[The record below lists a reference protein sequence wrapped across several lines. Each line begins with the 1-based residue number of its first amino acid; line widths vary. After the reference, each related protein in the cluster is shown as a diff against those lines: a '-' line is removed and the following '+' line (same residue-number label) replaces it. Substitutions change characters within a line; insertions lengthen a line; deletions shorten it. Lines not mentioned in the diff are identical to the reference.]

1 MMKENG
7 IMIEQVIFEE
17 VVDKDKKKKRRGR
30 RPKTNF
36 ASSSSV
42 YGSANGTHEATEC
55 LGTECGSNNVSMSMS
70 SSFSQ
75 KCGSDSHAMKDPGMA
90 TVCNGGFSSL
100 PTMHIREEAPEL
112 GSTKDQCQY
121 PSVSK
126 DNVFSRSCPEPIY
139 HKDTNGSL
147 PINMNSICRKNQQ
160 DADMRKNYFDPY
172 WSVDTVNEA
181 IQKGEIFVATFRVN
195 AHNRLEA
202 YCTID
207 GLSTDVLIN
216 GVAAQNRAV
225 EGDVVAVR
233 IDPLALWTRLKGSAG
248 HTKNC
253 DPSDGSK
260 GIEVIGVNCKGK
272 EKVGDD
278 SEPNKCVPT
287 SSDPSNFCHDPL
299 TPIGKI
305 CSLIRSFPFKRPTG
319 TVVAII
325 KKSPRRD
332 TVVGFLGINQWLPYR
347 DGLKKETKKKRSFVS
362 SFSGEFI
369 YLTPND
375 AKFPTML
382 VSLSNL
388 PDCINKRLME
398 GDATLE
404 MDLVAA
410 RIDDWREDSLLPHAH
425 VMHDFGRGGEIE
437 PQIAAILFENAIC
450 HMEFSAELLSNLPEG
465 SWQVPLEE
473 LESRKDLRNLCTFTI
488 DPARAADLDDALS
501 VERVSDG
508 ILRVGVHIADVSYFI
523 LPDTPLDIEAQTRST
538 SIYLRQHKVPMLP
551 PLLSENIASLVPG
564 KDRLAFSILF
574 DLNLVGD
581 VVDRWIGR
589 TIIRS
594 CCKLSYQHA
603 QDIID
608 KSMDVERHG
617 IFQFPELYGQFG
629 WEDVIGSVRILH
641 EISKRVKE
649 NRFKDGAIRLENSK
663 PFILFDEQG
672 IPYDSMLAEQTES
685 NYLVEEFMLLANRTA
700 AEVISRAYPDCALLR
715 RHPEPNG
722 RKLKEFE
729 AFWCKHG
736 LELNTSSSGQFNLSL
751 GKIKD
756 VLQNDPV
763 LFDILVSYA
772 SRPMQLATYF
782 CTGALRDR
790 ENEWAHYAL
799 AMPLYTHFTSPLR
812 RYADIVVHRTLSA
825 AIEAEELYLQQE
837 KMISKS
843 SKGEEIM
850 TKCFSNVYFD
860 VHTVESKKFREAIA
874 ATTSKY
880 RIPHM
885 EIVADIAVYCNE
897 KGLACRR
904 AEDASEKLYL
914 WALLKKRETFVAEAR
929 VLGLGPK
936 FMSIYIHK
944 FAIERRI
951 YYDEVEELTVEW
963 LETTSTL
970 VLNLCTDRRTS
981 RRASP
986 NKSRPLEDVA
996 WVINPC
1002 DLEPGLSNCVN
1013 NLNEVSTT
1021 QEARIDGIVQK
1032 NRGSSDEPGNEV
1044 EPAVLPLTVRILS
1057 TIHVAL
1063 HPIGGGDG
1071 PLDIGARLYVC
1082 SYLK

>member
-1 MMKENG
+1 MMKGNG
-7 IMIEQVIFEE
+7 IMMEQQVVFVD
-17 VVDKDKKKKRRGR
+17 VVDKDKKKKRRSNR
-30 RPKTNF
+30 RPKHNI
-36 ASSSSV
+36 ASSSSSSSCSV
-42 YGSANGTHEATEC
+42 YGSANGTHEATEWS
-55 LGTECGSNNVSMSMS
+55 GTVNGSNNVSMTMNS
-70 SSFSQ
+70 SYSQ
-75 KCGSDSHAMKDPGMA
+75 KFGSDSHAIKDPGMG
-90 TVCNGGFSSL
+90 TVCNGGFSSF
-100 PTMHIREEAPEL
+100 PTMHIDEEAPEL
-112 GSTKDQCQY
+112 GSIKDQCQY

-147 PINMNSICRKNQQ
+147 PINVNSLCQENQQ
-160 DADMRKNYFDPY
+160 AVDMRKKYFDPY
-172 WSVDTVNEA
+172 WLVETVNEA

-207 GLSTDVLIN
+207 GLPTDVLIN

-225 EGDVVAVR
+225 EGDIVAVR

-248 HTKNC
+248 NTNNGGR
-253 DPSDGSK
+253 SDGSK
-260 GIEVIGVNCKGK
+260 AVEVVGVNCKGK

-278 SEPNKCVPT
+278 SEPNKCIPM
-287 SSDPSNFCHDPL
+287 SSDVSNFGHDPL

-305 CSLIRSFPFKRPTG
+305 CALVSSFPFKRPTG

-325 KKSPRRD
+325 EKSPRRD
-332 TVVGFLGINQWLPYR
+332 TVVGFLGINQWVPYR
-347 DGLKKETKKKRSFVS
+347 EGLKKETKKKQSSVS

-369 YLTPND
+369 HLTPND
-375 AKFPTML
+375 AKFPKML

-398 GDATLE
+398 GDATVE
-404 MDLVAA
+404 MELVAA

-425 VMHDFGRGGEIE
+425 VMHNFGRGGEIE
-437 PQIAAILFENAIC
+437 PQVAAILFENSIC
-450 HMEFSAELLSNLPEG
+450 HTEFSAESLSNLPES
-465 SWQVPLEE
+465 SWQVPFKE

-488 DPARAADLDDALS
+488 DPATASDLDDALS

-508 ILRVGVHIADVSYFI
+508 ILRVGVHIADMSYFI
-523 LPDTPLDIEAQTRST
+523 LPDTPLDIEARNRSS
-538 SIYLRQHKVPMLP
+538 SIYLQQHKVPMLP
-551 PLLSENIASLVPG
+551 PLLSENIGSFVPG

-574 DLNLVGD
+574 DINLVGD

-608 KSMDVERHG
+608 KLMDVERHG
-617 IFQFPELYGQFG
+617 KFQLPDLYGPFG
-629 WEDVIGSVRILH
+629 WEDVIGSVKMLH
-641 EISKRVKE
+641 EISKMLKE

-729 AFWCKHG
+729 GFCCKHG
-736 LELNTSSSGQFNLSL
+736 LELNTSSSGQFNVSL

-782 CTGALRDR
+782 CTGVLRER

-812 RYADIVVHRTLSA
+812 RYADIVVHRTLAA

-837 KMISKS
+837 KIISKS
-843 SKGEEIM
+843 SKGDEIM
-850 TKCFSNVYFD
+850 AKCFSNFYFD
-860 VHTVESKKFREAIA
+860 VHTAESKKFREALA

-880 RIPHM
+880 RVPRM
-885 EIVADIAVYCNE
+885 EIVADIATYCNE
-897 KGLACRR
+897 KRLACRR

-914 WALLKKRETFVAEAR
+914 WALLKKREVFIR
-929 VLGLGPK
+929 
-936 FMSIYIHK
+936 
-944 FAIERRI
+944 FALIMPI
-951 YYDEVEELTVEW
+951 IIFCIAPGTLHLMDSFYY
-963 LETTSTL
+963 
-970 VLNLCTDRRTS
+970 
-981 RRASP
+981 SP
-986 NKSRPLEDVA
+986 VFFL
-996 WVINPC
+996 
-1002 DLEPGLSNCVN
+1002 L
-1013 NLNEVSTT
+1013 VSTW
-1021 QEARIDGIVQK
+1021 
-1032 NRGSSDEPGNEV
+1032 S
-1044 EPAVLPLTVRILS
+1044 L
-1057 TIHVAL
+1057 
-1063 HPIGGGDG
+1063 
-1071 PLDIGARLYVC
+1071 
-1082 SYLK
+1082 